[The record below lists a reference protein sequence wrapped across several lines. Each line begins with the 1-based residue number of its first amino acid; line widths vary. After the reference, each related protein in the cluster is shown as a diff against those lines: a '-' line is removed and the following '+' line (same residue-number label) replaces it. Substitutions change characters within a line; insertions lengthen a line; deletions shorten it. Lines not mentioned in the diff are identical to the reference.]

1 MRSTD
6 TAASLSGRQASEK
19 QGKEKNSV
27 DRAFIQLIQRLS
39 DARGA
44 SGFERE
50 VAELLRKE
58 TEGIGEGMR
67 DPMNNFYVA
76 RSENIGGLDDPKS
89 IWHRGERRL
98 RIQLDAHMDEVGF
111 MVQAI
116 LPNGTLCMTP
126 IGGWVASNI
135 PAHRVLVRRP
145 DGSYIKG
152 LTASKPPHYMS
163 KEERSKG
170 VDIQDIVVDVGTLS
184 YEESVALG
192 IEIGEPIVP
201 DVQCAYDEERGLFL
215 GKAFDCRSGCAAIV
229 ETLRRLR
236 GERLETDVF
245 AAFSTQEEVGTR
257 GAAVTCE
264 RVHPDVAIVF
274 EGCPADDTFQQKS
287 APQTAMGRGPMLRH
301 LDARMITH
309 PAFQRWALQVA
320 KEVQI
325 PVQRAVRTGGAT
337 NGAPIHLSG
346 QGVPTIVIGV
356 PVRYIHTHYGI
367 TSYVDHEASVRLAVE
382 LLHRFGEVVFAAL

>member
-1 MRSTD
+1 MNSTF
-6 TAASLSGRQASEK
+6 
-19 QGKEKNSV
+19 V
-27 DRAFIQLIQRLS
+27 QLIQRLS

-50 VAELLRKE
+50 VAELLREE
-58 TEGIGEGMR
+58 TRDIGEGTR
-67 DPMNNFYVA
+67 DPMNNFYVV
-76 RSENIGGLDDPKS
+76 RSENAGGLDDPKS
-89 IWHRGERRL
+89 IWHKGERRL
-98 RIQLDAHMDEVGF
+98 RVQLDAHMDEVGF

-116 LPNGTLCMTP
+116 LPNGTLCMAP

-145 DGSYIKG
+145 DGSYIRG

-163 KEERSKG
+163 EEERSKG
-170 VDIQDIVVDVGTLS
+170 VNVQDIVVDVGTSS

-201 DVQCAYDEERGLFL
+201 DVRCTYDEERGLFS
-215 GKAFDCRSGCAAIV
+215 GKAFDCRSGCAVIV

-236 GERLETDVF
+236 GERLEADVF

-264 RVHPDVAIVF
+264 RVHPDLAIVF
-274 EGCPADDTFQQKS
+274 EGCPADDTFPQKH

-301 LDARMITH
+301 IDARMITH
-309 PAFQRWALQVA
+309 PAFQRWALHVA
-320 KEVQI
+320 KEANI

-367 TSYVDHEASVRLAVE
+367 ASYADHEASVRLAVE
-382 LLHRFGEVVFAAL
+382 LLRRLNEAVFEEL